1 MILTMSFTP
10 IEISLSFKTL
20 SKIVLFVS
28 WKAIEESFDIFKS
41 KEKAVEAIAI
51 GNNREKLIR
60 KKEDIEQASYA

>member
-41 KEKAVEAIAI
+41 
-51 GNNREKLIR
+51 LIC
-60 KKEDIEQASYA
+60 KSK